1 MNVTYVDDEPN
12 GLAVMIGGLIQAN
25 LEQHPERAAL
35 LAKPA
40 TFGITAPDAD
50 VSMTIRLTPGGVQVA
65 NGLRGTPDVS
75 VRADSD
81 TLVGLSAVPL
91 RFGQPDATT
100 KDGREVLKKLFN
112 GQLKVK
118 GLFTQSGKLGRLNK
132 LLSVA

>member
-1 MNVTYVDDEPN
+1 
-12 GLAVMIGGLIQAN
+12 MIGGLIQAN
-25 LEQHPERAAL
+25 LEQHPERAGL

-40 TFGITAPDAD
+40 TFGITAPDAE
-50 VSMTIRLTPGGVQVA
+50 VSITIRISPGGVEVS
-65 NGLRGTPDVS
+65 NGIRGKPDVS

-91 RFGQPDATT
+91 RFGMPDAMT
-100 KDGREVLKKLFN
+100 KEGRAVTAKLFS

-118 GLFTQSGKLGRLNK
+118 GLFLRSGKLGKLNK